1 MSPGQWTLAGVG
13 TGEEASFPSATYLRK
28 RYKKLQRRIVS
39 RIPSSS
45 PRFKSRAPR
54 AVEVS
59 DTQPSPSCLDPS
71 FQAIRTLNA
80 QPLARSNPDVIHA
93 IIKDLHGNVVGA
105 HPSTTS
111 KSVEDAQGTQDSPA
125 STNRGPQSSSSRIDR
140 LVKAIRRRQRIRYSL
155 SPGGENVD
163 IFISNGGSETGSP
176 RSVTDQLA
184 ALPNIFGRI
193 ISPRSEVTPQS
204 PDSSRSV
211 DRFLCPKTC
220 GGQQDGSRQARSLG
234 ATSPVLSDGE
244 VPRARIGSP
253 IITEEQRRQLERRI
267 CEKIAANACKSP
279 DESSQTGIRWENDAD
294 DDDDSHATDDVSHQP
309 KPIDPTQLHTV
320 SNDGRQVCHTI
331 SPIRL
336 DYQRGRGYET
346 PSLDSSGSPFELSS
360 PLNRKSNRWLSRV
373 KQAMHSD
380 NSPLCTSPLATEDDW
395 VSEDSNQES
404 LASERAGNN
413 QYGRE
418 QNIERVS
425 SWLQRVKDALL
436 ESKESPSKKIG
447 RAVNVFREGPVR
459 HVEGSAAKNTPSP
472 TKALKDI
479 TNLRQPG
486 VLRSN
491 RFAEEKTRRDDFA
504 EKSET
509 QKKRSVAPIQTA
521 ALHDETVESMHTT
534 ASSGSAKSR
543 SPSTVVKRTGHKGP
557 ELHPEVV
564 YSLARLE
571 GLIPPRPSSPFPIR
585 RSTDDTSPYGSDVE
599 IEMPPVGLA
608 TPQPL
613 RPDHELVI
621 GNWTVPLQEAVEAG
635 FECFLEPPEDVEE
648 S

>member
-1 MSPGQWTLAGVG
+1 MSPGKWTLAGAG

-45 PRFKSRAPR
+45 PRPKSRASR

-59 DTQPSPSCLDPS
+59 DTQSSPSCLDPS
-71 FQAIRTLNA
+71 FQAVRALNA
-80 QPLARSNPDVIHA
+80 QPWARSTPDVIHA

-111 KSVEDAQGTQDSPA
+111 KPVEEAQGTQDFPA
-125 STNRGPQSSSSRIDR
+125 STNRGLQSSSSRIDR
-140 LVKAIRRRQRIRYSL
+140 LVKAIRRRQHIRYSL
-155 SPGGENVD
+155 SPGGANVD
-163 IFISNGGSETGSP
+163 IFVSNGGSETGSP
-176 RSVTDQLA
+176 RSVTDQIS

-204 PDSSRSV
+204 PDFSRSD
-211 DRFLCPKTC
+211 DRFFCPRTC
-220 GGQQDGSRQARSLG
+220 GGRPDGSRQARSLG
-234 ATSPVLSDGE
+234 ATSHVISDGE

-253 IITEEQRRQLERRI
+253 IITEDQRRELERRI
-267 CEKIAANACKSP
+267 CDKIAVNACKSP
-279 DESSQTGIRWENDAD
+279 NESSQTVVRWENGAD
-294 DDDDSHATDDVSHQP
+294 DDDFHATDDVSRQP
-309 KPIDPTQLHTV
+309 KPVDPTQLHTI
-320 SNDGRQVCHTI
+320 SKDGRQVCHTI

-336 DYQRGRGYET
+336 DYQRGRGFET
-346 PSLDSSGSPFELSS
+346 PSLDSSGSLSELSS
-360 PLNRKSNRWLSRV
+360 PLNQKSKRWPPRA

-380 NSPLCTSPLATEDDW
+380 NSPPYKSPVATEEEW
-395 VSEDSNQES
+395 VSEDSNQKS
-404 LASERAGNN
+404 LASEQAGDN

-418 QNIERVS
+418 HKIERVS
-425 SWLQRVKDALL
+425 SWLHRVKDAL
-436 ESKESPSKKIG
+436 SKSNESPSKKIG
-447 RAVNVFREGPVR
+447 RSVNVFREVPVK

-486 VLRSN
+486 YLRSN
-491 RFAEEKTRRDDFA
+491 SLAGEKLRRDHFR
-504 EKSET
+504 EKLET
-509 QKKRSVAPIQTA
+509 QDKRGVAATQTA
-521 ALHDETVESMHTT
+521 ALQKETVESTRTT
-534 ASSGSAKSR
+534 ASSGSEESR
-543 SPSTVVKRTGHKGP
+543 SPPCVLKP
-557 ELHPEVV
+557 ELHPEVM

-585 RSTDDTSPYGSDVE
+585 RSIDDTSPYGSDIE

-613 RPDHELVI
+613 RPDHDLVI